1 MPKHEKERLD
11 QYSQVKN
18 RVYCNISPRIHH
30 VGPFLIFLTANI
42 LAALYVAIHD
52 CDETFNYWEPTHYIS
67 HGYGLQTW
75 EYSPD
80 FAIRSWLYV
89 VLHAAIGILR
99 KLLPNYTKVAEFY
112 FIRYVL
118 ALICSLCQSVMFLA
132 IKNTLNIRIA
142 IVFLVS
148 MIFSPGM
155 YHASVSFL
163 PSSFSMYTTILGM
176 SAFMDIERKKKTIFH
191 GIIWFSFGGII
202 GWPFSLVL
210 AAPFLL
216 EEIFLAFKMNGD
228 AFTLLIWQFRQA
240 ILASLF
246 ILSGEI
252 LISGLFYRR
261 LVIVP
266 LNIVLY
272 NVLSGPGPNLYGTE
286 SWHFYIRNLFL
297 NFNIWFL
304 LSIISL
310 PLYVLQKATFRDN
323 QSTEKTIRGIT
334 LLSPFYLWLIIF
346 SFQPHKEER
355 FMYPAYPS
363 LILNAAISLHL
374 LLSAFGNLASKRY
387 LGKLPGWIKLSL
399 AVSILLASM
408 ILGIARIYGIVTA
421 YSAPLYIYEP
431 LSNKGSND
439 NVVCFGKEWYR
450 FPSSYHLPKNMHAK
464 FIKSEFRGLLPGE
477 FSEIDVEN
485 GFRSGTWMIPSGMN
499 DQNLEDVGK
508 YIEINACDFL
518 VDTYY
523 HLGNEPSPLESNY
536 ILDTANWEII
546 HCVPFLDAS
555 KTSLLGRVIWVPEI
569 QNFLP
574 LRWRS
579 VWSSKV
585 NMRKWGKHCLLKRRA
600 KN

>member
-1 MPKHEKERLD
+1 MVTVYKHG
-11 QYSQVKN
+11 S
-18 RVYCNISPRIHH
+18 IP
-30 VGPFLIFLTANI
+30 
-42 LAALYVAIHD
+42 
-52 CDETFNYWEPTHYIS
+52 
-67 HGYGLQTW
+67 QT
-75 EYSPD
+75 
-80 FAIRSWLYV
+80 
-89 VLHAAIGILR
+89 
-99 KLLPNYTKVAEFY
+99 LLSGVAEFY

-118 ALICSLCQSVMFLA
+118 AFICSLCQSVMFLA
-132 IKNTLNIRIA
+132 IKNSLNIRIA
-142 IVFLVS
+142 LIFLIS
-148 MIFSPGM
+148 MVFSPGM

-176 SAFMDIERKKKTIFH
+176 SAFMDTERKQKTIVH

-216 EEIFLAFKMNGD
+216 EEIFFAFKRNGD
-228 AFTLLIWQFRQA
+228 AFKILILQFRQA
-240 ILASLF
+240 ILVSLF
-246 ILSGEI
+246 ILFGEI

-304 LSIISL
+304 LAIISL
-310 PLYVLQKATFRDN
+310 PLYVLQKAISHDN
-323 QSTEKTIRGIT
+323 QSVKNKVRGIT
-334 LLSPFYLWLIIF
+334 LLTPFYLWLIIF
-346 SFQPHKEER
+346 SSQPHKEER

-363 LILNAAISLHL
+363 LVLNAAVSLHL
-374 LLSAFGNLASKRY
+374 LLAAFGNLASKR
-387 LGKLPGWIKLSL
+387 LVGKLPGWIKLL
-399 AVSILLASM
+399 IALSILLVSM
-408 ILGIARIYGIVTA
+408 ALGLARIYGIVTA

-431 LSNKGSND
+431 LSNEGSID

-477 FSEIDVEN
+477 FSEIEVKN

-508 YIEINACDFL
+508 YVSVA
-518 VDTYY
+518 
-523 HLGNEPSPLESNY
+523 
-536 ILDTANWEII
+536 IL
-546 HCVPFLDAS
+546 L
-555 KTSLLGRVIWVPEI
+555 SLI
-569 QNFLP
+569 
-574 LRWRS
+574 
-579 VWSSKV
+579 
-585 NMRKWGKHCLLKRRA
+585 
-600 KN
+600 